1 METTIAAISTPL
13 AVGGI
18 GVVRLSGEQAL
29 SIAQQVFEPGAAKQ
43 VSQMAGYTA
52 AYGHVRDSQGV
63 FDEAVLT
70 VFRAPRSY
78 TGEDVAEISCHGGL
92 YLVQRLLRAVLDAGA
107 VPAQAGEFTKRA
119 FLNGKISLT
128 QAEAVGDLIA
138 ARSDFSARAALSL
151 KDGALY
157 RRIQAIQG
165 ELLALAGHLSAW
177 VDYPEEEM
185 ESVTPEEI
193 GDTLTRAGESLQ
205 GLLDGFGAGQLLKQ
219 GIDTAIVGRPNAGK
233 STLMNLLSQSERS
246 IVTQVAG
253 TTRDIVENTVC
264 IGDMILN
271 LADTAGLRETQDPV
285 EQIGVQ
291 LARRRMQSSALVLAV
306 FDSSQELDGEDLEL
320 LKALKGRCAV
330 AVVNKVDLPS
340 RLDLERIR
348 QAAPQV
354 VLLSASQGQGLP
366 ELQEAIARALQ
377 LGQVDPNA
385 AMLANERQRSCAAAA
400 RQAVLEALECLQ
412 SGYTLDA
419 VTVCVTQAIERL
431 GELSGTT
438 AAQAVVDE
446 VFSKFCVGK

>member
-29 SIAQQVFEPGAAKQ
+29 SIAQRVFEPGAAKQ

-78 TGEDVAEISCHGGL
+78 TGEDVAELSCHGGL

-193 GDTLTRAGESLQ
+193 GDTLARAGESLQ

-253 TTRDIVENTVC
+253 TTRDIVENTVR

-340 RLDLERIR
+340 KLDLERIR

-377 LGQVDPNA
+377 LVQVDPNA

>member
-1 METTIAAISTPL
+1 M
-13 AVGGI
+13 
-18 GVVRLSGEQAL
+18 
-29 SIAQQVFEPGAAKQ
+29 
-43 VSQMAGYTA
+43 
-52 AYGHVRDSQGV
+52 
-63 FDEAVLT
+63 
-70 VFRAPRSY
+70 
-78 TGEDVAEISCHGGL
+78 
-92 YLVQRLLRAVLDAGA
+92 
-107 VPAQAGEFTKRA
+107 
-119 FLNGKISLT
+119 
-128 QAEAVGDLIA
+128 
-138 ARSDFSARAALSL
+138 
-151 KDGALY
+151 
-157 RRIQAIQG
+157 
-165 ELLALAGHLSAW
+165 SAW

-193 GDTLTRAGESLQ
+193 ENTLTRAGESLQ

-253 TTRDIVENTVC
+253 TTRDIVENTVR

-306 FDSSQELDGEDLEL
+306 FDSSQELDGADLEL

>member
-1 METTIAAISTPL
+1 METTIAAITTPL

-18 GVVRLSGEQAL
+18 GVVRLSGEKAL
-29 SIAQQVFEPGAAKQ
+29 QVAQQVFVPSSGKLI
-43 VSQMAGYTA
+43 SQMKGYTA
-52 AYGHVRDSQGV
+52 AYGHVQDSQGI

-78 TGEDVAEISCHGGL
+78 TGEDVAELSCHGGL

-107 VPAQAGEFTKRA
+107 EPAQAGEFTKRA

-157 RRIQAIQG
+157 REIQAVQ
-165 ELLALAGHLSAW
+165 ENLLELAGHLSAW

-185 ESVTPEEI
+185 ESVSPEEI
-193 GDTLTRAGESLQ
+193 GGALTQAKGTLQRM
-205 GLLDGFGAGQLLKQ
+205 LDGFGTGQLLRQ

-253 TTRDIVENTVC
+253 TTRDIVENTVR
-264 IGDMILN
+264 IGDIILN

-285 EQIGVQ
+285 EKIGVE

-306 FDSSQELDGEDLEL
+306 FDCSQELSGEELEL
-320 LKALKGRCAV
+320 LKSLQGRCAV
-330 AVVNKVDLPS
+330 AVVNKADLPS
-340 RLDLERIR
+340 RLDMERIR
-348 QAAPQV
+348 QYVPQV
-354 VLLSASQGQGLP
+354 VQFSASQGRGVP
-366 ELQEAIARALQ
+366 ELQAAIAKVLQ

-385 AMLANERQRSCAAAA
+385 VMLANERQRSCAAAA
-400 RQAVLEALECLQ
+400 QQAVCEALECLE

-419 VTVCVTQAIERL
+419 VTVCITQSIEQL
-431 GELSGTT
+431 GQLSGTT